1 MPLVD
6 YGRAKAEMKILNLAS
21 DEALIKCIQKKE
33 LELDNPL
40 SEAEIKRHLARL
52 DSIMIPVIRKIEIA
66 KNHDPYKHGLEL
78 IERAERIAKILGCS
92 NGEVS
97 LIGLAAYLHDIG
109 KRAVYD
115 SIVNKPSQLTPDE
128 YKQIQQH
135 VIFGQTIA
143 KPFKYIGNLIKHH
156 HERYDG
162 KGYMEGLKGN
172 NIPLGARIISVVDA
186 YDAMTHLRIYDPKQ
200 PKEFAINEIE
210 RCARIQFDRKYIK
223 NFRLNFLKQLSNN
236 CTEGEYKNKLM
247 IILCKKGEFNY
258 EEAKKK
264 GTKELERD
272 YIRTRLRPEQQFDKA
287 VVAAFLTLL
296 GIKNKKHIPSI
307 RRFGY
312 LEIGRS

>member
-1 MPLVD
+1 M
-6 YGRAKAEMKILNLAS
+6 GEMHILNLAS

-40 SEAEIKRHLARL
+40 SEAEIKRHLERL
-52 DSIMIPVIRKIEIA
+52 DSIMIPTIKRIEIE

-78 IERAERIAKILGCS
+78 IERAERTAKILGCS

-115 SIVNKPSQLTPDE
+115 SIVNKPSQLTHDE
-128 YKQIQQH
+128 YKQIQNH
-135 VIFGQTIA
+135 VVFGQTIV
-143 KPFKYIGNLIKHH
+143 KPFKYIGHLVKYH

-172 NIPLGARIISVVDA
+172 NIPLGARIIAVVDA

-200 PKEFAINEIE
+200 PKEFAVNEIE
-210 RCARIQFDRKYIK
+210 RCARIQFDKRYIE
-223 NFRLNFLKQLSNN
+223 NFRINFLKQLSNN
-236 CTEGEYKNKLM
+236 CAEKEYKNKLM
-247 IILCKKGEFNY
+247 EILCKKGEFNY
-258 EEAKKK
+258 NEEKKK
-264 GTKELERD
+264 SIKEIERD
-272 YIRTRLRPEQQFDKA
+272 YIYTRLRPEEQFDKA

-296 GIKNKKHIPSI
+296 GIKNKRQIPSI